1 MLDITINIVY
11 LSSNTL
17 RTFDDQQLRG
27 IIPTPYFCHFRL
39 WWCWL
44 WNHVSSRTGDTL
56 PEIGTEVT
64 LLTHLVV
71 REDAMILFGFSQI
84 QEKELFLQMIEVNGI
99 GPKMAQRIL
108 SSVSVNDF
116 LSMIAREDKVA
127 LGKIKGIGKK
137 TSEMLV
143 LALKDKALS
152 ISALSGD
159 TTPEILL
166 PNAMQEAI
174 AALHTLGVKD
184 PAAKKLLKK
193 RQVFLVKQQMSL
205 YLFQKHLN
213 TYKNGRTYYIPRTK
227 H

>member
-1 MLDITINIVY
+1 MIE
-11 LSSNTL
+11 
-17 RTFDDQQLRG
+17 QLRG
-27 IIPTPYFCHFRL
+27 IMAQKHPTFFILDCGGVGYGI
-39 WWCWL
+39 
-44 WNHVSSRTGDTL
+44 HVSSRTGDTL

-184 PAAKKLLKK
+184 PAAKKAVEKAASILGEAANVSLLIPEA
-193 RQVFLVKQQMSL
+193 L
-205 YLFQKHLN
+205 KHV
-213 TYKNGRTYYIPRTK
+213 
-227 H
+227 